1 MKIFQNIIFKNFSSL
16 SFNHGITIFIHL
28 VFVPLFLTFWKLDIY
43 ADWILISTIP
53 SILTISQFGLNS
65 YGSNMI
71 VIAYRQNK
79 KNKANFVFQNVIYFT
94 SIFIVTLGL
103 ILLLLNYIFD
113 FQKIFDIA
121 SVKKNEFYLVL
132 IFIVLKYLLLSNSNF
147 LAALF
152 KINHKFHLFIYFQ
165 SIFLIT
171 ELILIAFTLFLGGQI
186 LEVSFVGFINYMIY
200 LITSYFVIK
209 REFIWLQ
216 IINFKNINFSFIKKI
231 FYPSISFM
239 VGDTNKA
246 ILAQGTIIFLN
257 LFSNDLLLILY
268 NSIRLII
275 NGSRQLISILTISFQ
290 SEITIDYAKKNLK
303 KISNKFKFISKYT
316 FYISSIIAIVLILF
330 LKEPFIIWTK
340 GNVAWNFY
348 FFILFLVA
356 SYIEWLSM
364 PFLAIP
370 QSINKMEMLNKSYI
384 FSLVIYYVILA
395 SLIKFHATISIP
407 IALMTANLYFYFYAR
422 SVIKKILVKKWN

>member
-28 VFVPLFLTFWKLDIY
+28 VFVPLFLSFWKLDIY

-94 SIFIVTLGL
+94 SAIIVTLGL

-113 FQKIFDIA
+113 FHKIFDIG

-152 KINHKFHLFIYFQ
+152 KINHKFHLFIYLQ

-186 LEVSFVGFINYMIY
+186 LEVSFVGVINYMIY

-239 VGDTNKA
+239 VGDTSKA

-257 LFSNDLLLILY
+257 LFSNDLLLVLY
-268 NSIRLII
+268 KLFYPMDEYSFSYQSDMII
-275 NGSRQLISILTISFQ
+275 
-290 SEITIDYAKKNLK
+290 
-303 KISNKFKFISKYT
+303 
-316 FYISSIIAIVLILF
+316 
-330 LKEPFIIWTK
+330 
-340 GNVAWNFY
+340 
-348 FFILFLVA
+348 
-356 SYIEWLSM
+356 
-364 PFLAIP
+364 
-370 QSINKMEMLNKSYI
+370 
-384 FSLVIYYVILA
+384 
-395 SLIKFHATISIP
+395 
-407 IALMTANLYFYFYAR
+407 
-422 SVIKKILVKKWN
+422 

>member
-28 VFVPLFLTFWKLDIY
+28 IFVPLFLTFWKLDIY

-53 SILTISQFGLNS
+53 SIFTIGLFGLTT

-147 LAALF
+147 LASLF
-152 KINHKFHLFIYFQ
+152 KIKHKFHLFIYLQ

-171 ELILIAFTLFLGGQI
+171 ELILIAFTLFLGGLI
-186 LEVSFVGFINYMIY
+186 LEVSFVGVINYMIY

-239 VGDTNKA
+239 VGDTSKA
-246 ILAQGTIIFLN
+246 ILAQGTIVFLN
-257 LFSNDLLLILY
+257 LFSNDLLLVLY

-275 NGSRQLISILTISFQ
+275 NGSRQLISILIISFQ
-290 SEITIDYAKKNLK
+290 PEITIDYAKNNLK

-340 GNVAWNFY
+340 GNVAWDFY

-356 SYIEWLSM
+356 SYIEWLSI
-364 PFLAIP
+364 PFTAIP
-370 QSINKMEMLNKSYI
+370 QSINKIEMLNKSFI
-384 FSLVIYYVILA
+384 FSLVIYFVILT
-395 SLIKFHATISIP
+395 SLFKLHAIISIP
-407 IALMTANLYFYFYAR
+407 IALMTANLYFYFCAR
-422 SVIKKILVKKWN
+422 SVIKKILS

>member
-28 VFVPLFLTFWKLDIY
+28 VFVPLFLSFWKLDIY

-94 SIFIVTLGL
+94 SAIIVTLGL

-147 LAALF
+147 LASLF
-152 KINHKFHLFIYFQ
+152 KINHKFHLFIYLQ

-186 LEVSFVGFINYMIY
+186 LEVSFVGVINYMIY

-239 VGDTNKA
+239 VGDTSKA

-257 LFSNDLLLILY
+257 LFSNDLLLVLY

-290 SEITIDYAKKNLK
+290 SEITIDYAKKNMK

-356 SYIEWLSM
+356 SYIEWLSI
-364 PFLAIP
+364 PFTAIP
-370 QSINKMEMLNKSYI
+370 QSINKIEMLNKSFI
-384 FSLVIYYVILA
+384 FSLVIYFVILT
-395 SLIKFHATISIP
+395 SLFKLHAIISIP

-422 SVIKKILVKKWN
+422 SVIKKILS

>member
-1 MKIFQNIIFKNFSSL
+1 MKIFQNIIFKNFTSL
-16 SFNHGITIFIHL
+16 SFNHGIIIFIHL
-28 VFVPLFLTFWKLDIY
+28 IFVPLFLTFWKLDIY
-43 ADWILISTIP
+43 ADWVLISTIP

-113 FQKIFDIA
+113 FHKIFDIA
-121 SVKKNEFYLVL
+121 SVKKNEFHLVL

-152 KINHKFHLFIYFQ
+152 KINHKFHLFIYLQ

-186 LEVSFVGFINYMIY
+186 LEVSFVGFINSMIY

-216 IINFKNINFSFIKKI
+216 IINFKNINFSYIKKI

-239 VGDTNKA
+239 VGDTSKA

-303 KISNKFKFISKYT
+303 KISNKFKFISKYNL
-316 FYISSIIAIVLILF
+316 YISSIIAIVLILF

-356 SYIEWLSM
+356 SYIEWLSI
-364 PFLAIP
+364 PFTAIP
-370 QSINKMEMLNKSYI
+370 QSINKIEMLNKSFI
-384 FSLVIYYVILA
+384 FSLVIYFVILT
-395 SLIKFHATISIP
+395 SLFKLHAIISIP
-407 IALMTANLYFYFYAR
+407 FALMTANLYFYFYAR
-422 SVIKKILVKKWN
+422 SVIKKILS

>member
-1 MKIFQNIIFKNFSSL
+1 MKIFQNIIFKNFVSL
-16 SFNHGITIFIHL
+16 SFNHGILIFIHL
-28 VFVPLFLTFWKLDIY
+28 IFVPLFLTFWKLDIY

-53 SILTISQFGLNS
+53 AILSISLFGLTT

-94 SIFIVTLGL
+94 SLIIFILGL

-113 FQKIFDIA
+113 FHKIFDIA
-121 SVKKNEFYLVL
+121 SVNKNEFYLVL

-147 LAALF
+147 LASLF

-171 ELILIAFTLFLGGQI
+171 EVILITSTLFLGGQI
-186 LEVSFVGFINYMIY
+186 LEVSFVSFINYIIALM
-200 LITSYFVIK
+200 TSYFLIK

-239 VGDTNKA
+239 VGDTSKA
-246 ILAQGTIIFLN
+246 TLVQGTIIFLN
-257 LFSNDLLLILY
+257 LFSNDFLLVLY

-290 SEITIDYAKKNLK
+290 PEITIDYAKKNLK
-303 KISNKFKFISKYT
+303 KISNKFKFISKYN
-316 FYISSIIAIVLILF
+316 FYLSSIIAIVLILF

-356 SYIEWLSM
+356 SYIEWLSI
-364 PFLAIP
+364 PFTAIP
-370 QSINKMEMLNKSYI
+370 QSINKIEMLNKNFI
-384 FSLVIYYVILA
+384 FLLVIYFVILA
-395 SLIKFHATISIP
+395 SLFKLHAIISIP

-422 SVIKKILVKKWN
+422 SVIKKILS